1 MTRYVFGRLAA
12 LVPLLLG
19 VSFIAFTLI
28 KLAPGD
34 PIEAMLGL
42 EADQHS
48 IDVLR
53 QKYGLDQPFIVQYG
67 LWLVQLLH
75 GNLGRSIQTGGEVTH
90 AIGEA
95 LLPSAQL
102 AVAALLVSLLI
113 AIPAGIMS
121 ATRPNSRTDLAVTFA
136 ALCGLSLPSFW
147 LGIILIFLF
156 SVAIPVLPS
165 SGRVAFMQDPFAAFS
180 HLILPAIT
188 LGTALAAA
196 TMRMTRAAM
205 LEVLSQDYVRT
216 ARAKG
221 LSGRSVI
228 YKHALRN
235 ALMPIVTV
243 IGVQMGHVLGGV
255 VVTETVF
262 AWPGIGKLTV
272 DAIFARD
279 YPLVLGCVLTTAF
292 IFVLI
297 NLLTDLAYT
306 ALDPRVSYR

>member
-1 MTRYVFGRLAA
+1 MIRYISVRLAS
-12 LVPLLLG
+12 LIPLLLG
-19 VSFIAFTLI
+19 VSLIAFTLI

-53 QKYGLDQPFIVQYG
+53 QKHGLDQPFIVQYG
-67 LWLVQLLH
+67 FWLVRVLH
-75 GNLGRSIQTGGEVTH
+75 GDLGRSIQTGGPVTS

-102 AVAALLVSLLI
+102 ALAALIISLLI
-113 AIPAGIMS
+113 AIPAGIIS
-121 ATRPNSRTDLAVTFA
+121 ASRPNSRTDLAVTVG
-136 ALCGLSLPSFW
+136 ALGGLSLPSFW

-156 SVAIPVLPS
+156 SVVVPVLPS
-165 SGRVAFMQDPFAAFS
+165 SGRVPFTEDPLAALS

-221 LSGRSVI
+221 LSARTVI

-243 IGVQMGHVLGGV
+243 VGVQMGHVLGGV

-292 IFVLI
+292 IFVII
-297 NLLTDLAYT
+297 NLITDLAYT
-306 ALDPRVSYR
+306 ALDPRVSYQ

>member
-1 MTRYVFGRLAA
+1 MIRYVLLRLAS
-12 LVPLLLG
+12 LIPLLLG
-19 VSFIAFTLI
+19 VSFIAFSLI

-42 EADQHS
+42 EADQQS
-48 IDVLR
+48 IDILR
-53 QKYGLDQPFIVQYG
+53 QRYGLDQPFIVQYG
-67 LWLVQLLH
+67 LWLLRVVQ
-75 GNLGRSIQTGGEVTH
+75 GDLGRSIQSGTEVIS
-90 AIGEA
+90 AVGQA

-102 AVAALLVSLLI
+102 ALAALAVSLMI
-113 AIPAGIMS
+113 AIPAGIIS
-121 ATRPNSRTDLAVTFA
+121 ATRPNGRMDWAVTIG

-147 LGIILIFLF
+147 LGIILIFSF
-156 SVAIPVLPS
+156 SVALPLLPS
-165 SGRVAFMQDPFAAFS
+165 SGRVPFFEDPLANLA

-205 LEVLSQDYVRT
+205 LEVLSQDYIRT

-221 LSGRSVI
+221 LAKRAVV

-243 IGVQMGHVLGGV
+243 IGVQMGHILGGV

-279 YPLVLGCVLTTAF
+279 YPLVLGCVLTTAV
-292 IFVLI
+292 IFVII
-297 NLLTDLAYT
+297 NLITDIVYT